1 MNGHI
6 KQVGGIWLPAHETHM
21 VDWMRKMNQVVDG
34 KLTYQKD
41 KRDLALSYV
50 KNFRTAV
57 DIGAHCG
64 TWSMWLAQKFAHLHA
79 FEPVALHR
87 ECFALNVA
95 GLNVT
100 LHDCALGSKDGSIA
114 MHTSAGSSGDSWVDG
129 DGDIPLRRLDDLNLQ
144 DVDFMKLDCEGGELP
159 ALWGAENTLNRCHP
173 VVIVEQKPGH
183 AQKYGLPETGAVDYL
198 QSLGAIL
205 RTSKSGDY
213 ILSWD

>member
-1 MNGHI
+1 MQDNI
-6 KQVGGIWLPAHETHM
+6 KQVGGVWLPKHEQHL
-21 VDWMRKMNQVVDG
+21 VEWMRKMNQIKDG

-50 KNFRTAV
+50 KNWRTAV
-57 DIGAHCG
+57 DVGGHCG
-64 TWSMWLAQKFAHLHA
+64 LWSMWMAPLFERLYA

-87 ECFALNVA
+87 DCFALNVA
-95 GLNVT
+95 GLNVS
-100 LHDCALGSKDGSIA
+100 LHACALGAEKGSIS
-114 MHTSAGSSGDSWVDG
+114 MHTSVGSSGDSWISG
-129 DGDIPLRRLDDLNLQ
+129 AGDIPMVTLDSLELQ
-144 DVDFMKLDCEGGELP
+144 DVDFMKLDCEGGELH
-159 ALWGAENTLNRCHP
+159 ALWGAEETLKRCHP

-213 ILSWD
+213 ILSWP